1 MEEFV
6 DLISQTMATAEVR
19 NSGTVYLPFAKREKA
34 RFKASLDTG
43 EEIGIKLKRGLV
55 IRGGDFIRS
64 RSGRIIKVIAAKENL
79 SIVKSENAKS
89 LALVSYHLGNR
100 HVYVQ
105 ILPSEVLYLSDNVL
119 DDMVRGL
126 GFHLIHEERG
136 FEPEGGAYLNR
147 GHVH

>member
-1 MEEFV
+1 MEEFI
-6 DLISQTMATAEVR
+6 DLISQTMDTAEVK
-19 NSGTVYLPFAKREKA
+19 NPSTVYLPFGKREKA
-34 RFKASLDTG
+34 RFKVSLDTG

-64 RSGRIIKVIAAKENL
+64 RSGRIVKVIAAKENV
-79 SIVKSENAKS
+79 SIVKSENARS

-105 ILPSEVLYLSDNVL
+105 ILSNEVLFLSDNVL

-126 GFHLIHEERG
+126 GFHLVHEERG

>member
-1 MEEFV
+1 MEEFI
-6 DLISQTMATAEVR
+6 DLISQTMDTAEVK
-19 NSGTVYLPFAKREKA
+19 NPSTVYLPFGKREKA
-34 RFKASLDTG
+34 RFKVSLDTG

-64 RSGRIIKVIAAKENL
+64 RSGRIVKVIAAKENV
-79 SIVKSENAKS
+79 SIVKSENARS

-105 ILPSEVLYLSDNVL
+105 ILPNEVLFLSDNVL

-126 GFHLIHEERG
+126 GFHLVHEERG